1 MPRLKRKYITPLVP
15 AVPVVPAPC
24 SEPLPYSMDLKA
36 AAKHTGYSV
45 WALRQAIT
53 SGTLPVV
60 SPKPYI
66 IRRVDLEKFV
76 DQGLRKAA

>member
-1 MPRLKRKYITPLVP
+1 
-15 AVPVVPAPC
+15 
-24 SEPLPYSMDLKA
+24 MDLKA

-53 SGTLPVV
+53 SGSLLVV
-60 SPKPYI
+60 SLKPYI

-76 DQGLRKAA
+76 DQGLQKAA

>member
-1 MPRLKRKYITPLVP
+1 MPRLKKKYPTLPEP
-15 AVPVVPAPC
+15 QSVPVPC

-53 SGTLPVV
+53 SGSLLVV
-60 SPKPYI
+60 NQKPYI

-76 DQGLRKAA
+76 DQGLQKAA

>member
-1 MPRLKRKYITPLVP
+1 MARLRKKYVLPEPQSIP
-15 AVPVVPAPC
+15 APAPC
-24 SEPLPYSMDLKA
+24 SEALPYSMDLKA

-53 SGTLPVV
+53 SGSLLVV
-60 SPKPYI
+60 SLKPYI

-76 DQGLRKAA
+76 DQGLQKAA